1 MASVGEDGI
10 DLNPIVEA
18 RGGGVSSSHIDM
30 NLSFFKAVLGV
41 QR

>member
-18 RGGGVSSSHIDM
+18 RGGVSSSHIDM